1 MKLSQET
8 PISLSLREAI
18 DTKTARKDAV
28 VIKRFQNG
36 IRLYLDAE
44 MEFEEL
50 KAEVAEKFCRSASF
64 FQDASVAV
72 SFEGRPLTPEQET
85 DLVEAISENSSL
97 EVTCLIGKEEE
108 DGALY
113 ARAVEAA
120 FRRFADRENT
130 GRFYRGTLKRGQIL
144 ESSGSI
150 IIVGDVNPGACV
162 ISSGNVVVLG
172 ALRGTAMSGGDGRA
186 GSFIAALEMT
196 PQKLKIGDFKYL
208 TQEKEETGLLGPL
221 LSRIRLLPDGDGH
234 GPSDG
239 AKIQPQVAYVEQ
251 DRIICKTIYE

>member
-1 MKLSQET
+1 MRSSREM
-8 PISLSLREAI
+8 PISWRLREAI
-18 DTKTARKDAV
+18 DTKTTGKDAV
-28 VIKRFQNG
+28 VLKRFQNG

-50 KAEVAEKFCRSASF
+50 KAEVAEKFRRSASF

-108 DGALY
+108 DGVLY

>member
-50 KAEVAEKFCRSASF
+50 KAEVAEKFRRSASF

-108 DGALY
+108 DGVLY

-172 ALRGTAMSGGDGRA
+172 ALR
-186 GSFIAALEMT
+186 
-196 PQKLKIGDFKYL
+196 
-208 TQEKEETGLLGPL
+208 
-221 LSRIRLLPDGDGH
+221 
-234 GPSDG
+234 
-239 AKIQPQVAYVEQ
+239 
-251 DRIICKTIYE
+251 

>member
-50 KAEVAEKFCRSASF
+50 KAEVAEKFRRSAAF

-72 SFEGRPLTPEQET
+72 SFEGRSLTPEQEAG
-85 DLVEAISENSSL
+85 LVEAITENSSL

-130 GRFYRGTLKRGQIL
+130 GRFYRGTLKKGQIL

-150 IIVGDVNPGACV
+150 IIVGDVNPGA
-162 ISSGNVVVLG
+162 
-172 ALRGTAMSGGDGRA
+172 
-186 GSFIAALEMT
+186 LEMT

-208 TQEKEETGLLGPL
+208 TREKEEMGRLGPF
-221 LSRIRLLPDGDGH
+221 LSRIGLLPDGGGH
-234 GPSDG
+234 VPPEGVR
-239 AKIQPQVAYVEQ
+239 IQPQVAYVEQ
-251 DRIICKTIYE
+251 DRIVCKTIYE